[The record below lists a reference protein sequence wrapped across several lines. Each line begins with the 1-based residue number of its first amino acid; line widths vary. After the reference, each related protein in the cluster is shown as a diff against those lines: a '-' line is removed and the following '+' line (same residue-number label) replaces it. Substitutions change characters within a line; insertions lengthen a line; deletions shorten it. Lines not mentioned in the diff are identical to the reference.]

1 VPHNPSK
8 FTLWDTESVAK
19 GLQQSIFESTRTSLG
34 DPGLSRGAVM
44 TNAAFHASISG
55 DAQLPAYLL
64 PCYRGKTRCHPPARS
79 GPF

>member
-44 TNAAFHASISG
+44 TNAAFQC
-55 DAQLPAYLL
+55 QLPAYLL